1 MGDNGKMYVPKEL
14 LPIYRDV
21 ILPLA
26 DVITPNQFEVE
37 LLTERKISSIEDA
50 WQAIDLLHKKGCK
63 TVILSSSE
71 LGDQNSLLGLAST
84 QNGKL
89 INYRFSITTAIFN
102 YYCFYSSC
110 TKN

>member
-21 ILPLA
+21 ILSLA

-37 LLTERKISSIEDA
+37 LLTDSKISSIEDA
-50 WQAIDLLHKKGCK
+50 WKAINLLHQKGCK

-71 LGDQNSLLGLAST
+71 LGDEKTLLGLAST
-84 QNGKL
+84 QDGKL
-89 INYRFSITTAIFN
+89 VN
-102 YYCFYSSC
+102 
-110 TKN
+110 